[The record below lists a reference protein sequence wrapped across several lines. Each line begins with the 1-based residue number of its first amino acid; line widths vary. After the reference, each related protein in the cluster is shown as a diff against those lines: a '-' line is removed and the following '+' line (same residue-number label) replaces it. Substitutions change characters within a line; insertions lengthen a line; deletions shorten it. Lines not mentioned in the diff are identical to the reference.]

1 VPPSYVLVRCGKR
14 LVFMRYGAFRVLN
27 STARALLIPASASV
41 AEVCD
46 AFWNWDERE
55 FVLVK

>member
-1 VPPSYVLVRCGKR
+1 
-14 LVFMRYGAFRVLN
+14 MRYGAFRVLN

-46 AFWNWDERE
+46 AFSNLDERE